1 MSADIQNKSMLS
13 PAETLGIE
21 QVAKY
26 EMRTK
31 SNLIRFLVVEY
42 LRKKIDLV
50 SPDVRA
56 ALVQEWDNS

>member
-1 MSADIQNKSMLS
+1 MLS

-42 LRKKIDLV
+42 LRKKIELV